1 MKGLDISLEDSIIV
15 SLAEIIFLFIKCLKK
30 NKWILIVILFGLLS
44 DSIPKEIHYRLGFPF
59 RQIAHF
65 FS

>member
-30 NKWILIVILFGLLS
+30 KQMDFNS
-44 DSIPKEIHYRLGFPF
+44 DSIWFAFWLNSQRNTL
-59 RQIAHF
+59 
-65 FS
+65 

>member
-15 SLAEIIFLFIKCLKK
+15 SLAEIIFLFIKCLK
-30 NKWILIVILFGLLS
+30 KWILIVILFGLLS